1 MSRLPV
7 LDGDGLRARLPMGAA
22 IEAIHLALRSGL
34 DPSADPARTVVP
46 ADHGQ
51 ILVMPSLT
59 PAHAGVKLITVTPDN
74 PERGLPR
81 VQGVYLLLD
90 ALTLTPH
97 LVLDGAALT
106 AIRTP
111 AVSAA
116 AADLIAVNEASRLVV
131 FGTGPQAWGHIEAL
145 RVVRPV
151 SDVTVVGRNGNRVA
165 ELVGRC
171 VAAGLR
177 ATAGSPDAVADAD
190 LVACCTTAR
199 TPLFDGG
206 KLAPHATVLA
216 IGSHEPDSREV
227 DTATVTRGEVI
238 VEDIPT
244 ALREAGD
251 VVLPIG
257 EGALRPDDLIPLTSL
272 ARGEK
277 RLDPSTPKVFKSVG
291 MAWQDLAVAAL
302 LA

>member
-1 MSRLPV
+1 MSRLSM
-7 LDGDGLRARLPMGAA
+7 LDEAALRARLPMGTA

-34 DPSADPARTVVP
+34 DPSADPARTVLP

-51 ILVMPSLT
+51 ILLMPSLT
-59 PAHAGVKLITVTPDN
+59 PAHAGVKLVTVTPDN

-90 ALTLTPH
+90 ALTLTPQ
-97 LVLDGAALT
+97 LLLDGAALT

-131 FGTGPQAWGHIEAL
+131 FGTGPQAWGHVEAL
-145 RVVRPV
+145 RVVRPI
-151 SDVTVVGRNGNRVA
+151 SDVTVVGRDGHRVA
-165 ELVGRC
+165 DLVARC

-177 ATAGSPDAVADAD
+177 ATSGTSDAVADAD
-190 LVACCTTAR
+190 LVACCTTSR

-216 IGSHEPDSREV
+216 IGSHEADAREV
-227 DTATVTRGEVI
+227 DTATVARCEVV
-238 VEDIPT
+238 VEDVAT

-251 VVLPIG
+251 VIIPVD
-257 EGALRPDDLIPLTSL
+257 EGALRPGALIPLTAL
-272 ARGEK
+272 ARGER
-277 RLDPSTPKVFKSVG
+277 RLDPSTPKLFKSVG
-291 MAWQDLAVAAL
+291 MAWQDLAVAATVG
-302 LA
+302 